1 MVISLPW
8 IVVGD
13 NIGSPV
19 GLDEGRGLENWAER
33 RKRVVYLNITRYVG
47 EDDDND
53 DVEMVVEKIRKEVLE
68 TVGLTVSAGISCTRY
83 ILYQEMVING

>member
-1 MVISLPW
+1 M
-8 IVVGD
+8 
-13 NIGSPV
+13 
-19 GLDEGRGLENWAER
+19 DEGRGLENWAER

-47 EDDDND
+47 ENDDD